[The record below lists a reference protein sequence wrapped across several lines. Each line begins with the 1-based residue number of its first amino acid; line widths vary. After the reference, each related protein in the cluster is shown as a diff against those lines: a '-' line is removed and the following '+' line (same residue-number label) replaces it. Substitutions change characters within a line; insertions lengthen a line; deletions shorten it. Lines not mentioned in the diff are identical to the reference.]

1 MRSSRLFL
9 LAAGI
14 AVSTM
19 GASYSPAVAK
29 PARKA
34 AAKAEVPV
42 DYAAA
47 VAASDRPA
55 DAVKLDESRKPAE
68 VLKFMGLRR
77 GDAALDLFT
86 GSGYY
91 AEIMARAVGPTGRV
105 TAWEP
110 ANFLNDKSKAEWT
123 ALHGRVPNTAIL
135 VTPANAVSLPS
146 AAYDFAMIH
155 LNYHDTYWENA
166 KYNFP
171 RLDPNAFLKTLF
183 DAMKPGG
190 VVAVVDHVAN
200 AGGDTREVVDKLHR
214 IDPATAKADFERAG
228 FVLEAQSD
236 MFRNPADDHSKLV
249 FDPSVRGNTDRF
261 VYRFRKPKA

>member
-9 LAAGI
+9 LVAGI

-19 GASYSPAVAK
+19 AVSPAQAAPKRSHRAAVK
-29 PARKA
+29 PAA
-34 AAKAEVPV
+34 PV

-55 DAVKLDESRKPAE
+55 DAIKLDAGRKPAE

-110 ANFLNDKSKAEWT
+110 ANFVNDKSKAEWT
-123 ALHGRVPNTAIL
+123 ALHGRVPNTGIL
-135 VTPANAVSLPS
+135 VSPGPAFSLPS
-146 AAYDFAMIH
+146 SAFDFAMIH
-155 LNYHDTYWENA
+155 LNYHDTYWESA
-166 KYNFP
+166 KYGFP
-171 RLDPNAFLKTLF
+171 RMDPNGFLKTLY

-190 VVAVVDHVAN
+190 IVAVVDHVAN
-200 AGGDTREVVDKLHR
+200 PGGDTRQVADKLHR

-228 FVLEAQSD
+228 FVLDGQSE
-236 MFRNPADDHSKLV
+236 MFRNPADDHTKLV